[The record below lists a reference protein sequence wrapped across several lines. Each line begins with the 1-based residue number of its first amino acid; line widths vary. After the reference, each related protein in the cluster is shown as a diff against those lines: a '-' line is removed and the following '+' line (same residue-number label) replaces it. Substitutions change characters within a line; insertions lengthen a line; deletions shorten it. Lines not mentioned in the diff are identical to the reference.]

1 MYNLL
6 SLVIGA
12 VVAIMIAINGQLTSA
27 YDLFV
32 SAVIIHVIGTVF
44 SLIVCLCRH
53 QKILVKAEAPWM
65 YLGGAIGVFTTFGNN
80 LSYGRISM
88 TSIVALVLFGQT
100 VISLLIDSF
109 GLMGMEKHP
118 FKKTSVIGLVFA
130 LAGMLVMLQ
139 PSGGGSNAGAA
150 MAVAASFVTG
160 IFLVLARTVNGRL
173 AEQAGA
179 LTGSFIN
186 HLVGLPITVLIM
198 LFAKRGTSA
207 AFTVLP
213 VHSWWIYC
221 GGILGVLTVFLYNV
235 VVPKV
240 ASFRLTILTFVAQ
253 VFTSLVLDVLFGN
266 GYSKVTLIGGAL
278 VAAGMLVN
286 MISDAMQ
293 AKQSEQ

>member
-65 YLGGAIGVFTTFGNN
+65 YLGGAIGVFTTFGN

-109 GLMGMEKHP
+109 CLMGMEKHP
-118 FKKTSVIGLVFA
+118 FKRR
-130 LAGMLVMLQ
+130 
-139 PSGGGSNAGAA
+139 P
-150 MAVAASFVTG
+150 
-160 IFLVLARTVNGRL
+160 
-173 AEQAGA
+173 
-179 LTGSFIN
+179 
-186 HLVGLPITVLIM
+186 
-198 LFAKRGTSA
+198 
-207 AFTVLP
+207 
-213 VHSWWIYC
+213 
-221 GGILGVLTVFLYNV
+221 
-235 VVPKV
+235 
-240 ASFRLTILTFVAQ
+240 
-253 VFTSLVLDVLFGN
+253 
-266 GYSKVTLIGGAL
+266 
-278 VAAGMLVN
+278 
-286 MISDAMQ
+286 
-293 AKQSEQ
+293 

>member
-173 AEQAGA
+173 AEQAGGA
-179 LTGSFIN
+179 YRILYQSSGRTADHRFYYAVCEARSGCFFYRIAGAFLVDLLWRHAGS
-186 HLVGLPITVLIM
+186 
-198 LFAKRGTSA
+198 SD
-207 AFTVLP
+207 
-213 VHSWWIYC
+213 
-221 GGILGVLTVFLYNV
+221 
-235 VVPKV
+235 
-240 ASFRLTILTFVAQ
+240 
-253 VFTSLVLDVLFGN
+253 SL
-266 GYSKVTLIGGAL
+266 SI
-278 VAAGMLVN
+278 
-286 MISDAMQ
+286 
-293 AKQSEQ
+293 